1 MHRYSEIKEFPHA
14 LNNSQMWN
22 WQTRMFITEAK
33 MNLSVE
39 AQGGDPAK
47 YTQEEIDSLEKT
59 LKEHEIWLNEVV
71 EKQKA
76 VKYYQDPAVESSE
89 LRSRAKVLE
98 TALQKLVRKKV
109 PRKKTTSS
117 SSSSSKTGTG
127 SAEGA
132 EPTTTKHDEL

>member
-39 AQGGDPAK
+39 AQGGEPSK

-59 LKEHEIWLNEVV
+59 LKEHEVWLNEMV
-71 EKQKA
+71 EKQKG
-76 VKYYQDPAVESSE
+76 VKYYQDPAVESRE
-89 LRSRAKVLE
+89 LREKAKVLE
-98 TALQKLVRKKV
+98 SALQKLVRKKV
-109 PRKKTTSS
+109 PRKKTTTTTTTNGGSS
-117 SSSSSKTGTG
+117 SSSTKTQ
-127 SAEGA
+127 SES
-132 EPTTTKHDEL
+132 TKHDEL